1 MANTFTLTAAA
12 RNAACNAIVD
22 LVDINSGSPDGTQGF
37 VSIQTTAS
45 AELVAIGLGS
55 PAFGAA
61 TAGVASMTTATATG
75 TASAAGTAGRFE
87 LQDKTAVEI
96 ANGDVTLASAS
107 PRGVMT
113 LTNTS
118 LNTGDKVQLTAMTVT
133 VPAT

>member
-61 TAGVASMTTATATG
+61 AAGVAQITATVTGTATA
-75 TASAAGTAGRFE
+75 SGTAGRFE

-118 LNTGDKVQLTAMTVT
+118 LNTGDRVQLTAMSVT